1 MLCLQSEFCI
11 NSSQF
16 SLSFLLSFP
25 PQHASS
31 TNAHRDWVFA
41 SHITPAHLS
50 RHSNI
55 RHIVST
61 IFSGVAFR
69 KLFARCPSFS
79 RAGRCRYL
87 RVLFCFIVRAARPLL
102 TVCVRLPHSVTCRH
116 IFPSALVWRHVC
128 VTTSRVRDVAAIDW
142 LLQVRTLAYSH
153 PQLRNWQRII
163 NAIVFIQIE
172 MNW

>member
-79 RAGRCRYL
+79 RAGRCRCFASFILFYCSRRSPASHGL
-87 RVLFCFIVRAARPLL
+87 RPASAFCDLSSYFPVSAGL
-102 TVCVRLPHSVTCRH
+102 TSRLRHNVTC
-116 IFPSALVWRHVC
+116 AWRG
-128 VTTSRVRDVAAIDW
+128 SDW
-142 LLQVRTLAYSH
+142 LAFAGAYACVLASTV
-153 PQLRNWQRII
+153 
-163 NAIVFIQIE
+163 A
-172 MNW
+172 